1 MNLLIEMVVYL
12 HKYSSII
19 IASYIYIPD
28 MNGLIMGSCY
38 IVIDSNSLKV
48 KKSIREYNVSMGLF
62 NVTNESK
69 KRINLQMLE

>member
-1 MNLLIEMVVYL
+1 MVVYL
-12 HKYSSII
+12 HKYSYII
-19 IASYIYIPD
+19 IASYIYIYIYTPD